1 MSRAYLG
8 LGTNIGDRGA
18 NLERAI
24 ELLTAG
30 SELTLK
36 ARSSIYET
44 MPVGVEGQPKF
55 LNMVIA
61 VETELSPHKLL
72 ELGKSVE
79 KAMGRKPGPRWG
91 PRVIDVDLLLYD
103 NVQVQE
109 AELTIPHPRMWQ
121 RAFVMVP
128 LAEIAPDLVG
138 PGGLTVGALARQA
151 DGDVRQWEGGG

>member
-1 MSRAYLG
+1 MPRAYLG

-24 ELLTAG
+24 RLLTAD
-30 SELTLK
+30 SKLTVQ

-44 MPVGVEGQPKF
+44 TPVEVEDQPEF

-61 VETELSPHKLL
+61 VDTELSPQELL
-72 ELGKSVE
+72 GLAKSVE
-79 KAMGRKPGPRWG
+79 KAMGRRPGPRWG

-103 NVQVQE
+103 NVQMQE
-109 AELTIPHPRMWQ
+109 AELTVPHPRMWQ

-128 LAEIAPDLVG
+128 LAEIAPELVG
-138 PGGLTVGALARQA
+138 PEGLTLAKLAQKA
-151 DGDVRQWEGGG
+151 SGDVRHWEGGR